1 MALSSRATEARRR
14 GFRRRHQSRLQIGA
28 PRVALQNQADNS
40 VCGQAARRQTEDVMA
55 WRDDKARATLI
66 REAAG
71 SMQPGKTPRT
81 FAELLFDHTTI
92 EDLANYDAAS
102 LAFLAQQAWEHVQQR
117 TAGSADIRVIN
128 PMMPDGREI
137 SVLQVL
143 NDNMPFLF
151 DSTMAELTEQGIEVT
166 LVSHPIIAV
175 ERDEQ
180 GKLLRFYGETLPEG
194 AKGERESLIH
204 FHIARLDA
212 DADRQKLIDGL
223 AKTLNDVRAC
233 VADWQAMRARVEQAI
248 MTFRSNPPPLP
259 IDEVAEANQ
268 FLQWLCADNF
278 TFLGLREYRF
288 SSDSDAS
295 DEISTGEGLG
305 ILRDPDVK
313 VLRRGTEMVVM
324 TSEIREF
331 LREPTLLIVI
341 KANVSSRVH
350 RRIRMDYVG
359 IKLYTPDGRLEG
371 ELRVVGLFTSG
382 AYTRSARQI
391 PYVRHKVTRVL
402 QRAGFDPNSHSG
414 KALMHILEEY
424 PRDELFQVDVETL
437 YNFVMEIL
445 ILYERPRVRALARVD
460 KFDRFVSVL
469 AFIPREKYDTD
480 VRTRVGALLS
490 QVYKGTLSASYVSF
504 PEGALARVHYIIGR
518 YEGKTPVVER
528 ATLEAGISAIAATWA
543 DKLKAALTASTD
555 GMRARMLANRYA
567 QAFSGGYT
575 EVFGAEQAIAD
586 IKTVEKL
593 TPARPVTISVHRF
606 EGEDDPRRFGLKVF
620 SDAAPL
626 SLSYRVPVIE
636 NHGLRVVN
644 ERTYQIVPRTRLA
657 PVWLHDMTI
666 EISDGQPIEIN
677 PEFSHRLEASIMA
690 VVTDRAES
698 DGYNALILRTAL
710 GWREVSTIRALSRY
724 LHQIRAPFSQDYMW
738 ETLRENT
745 AITASMVALFQ
756 ARLDPRLATT
766 DAERSARETT
776 LLAEI
781 EEQLKSVASLDE
793 DRILRRFTNLV
804 QATIRTNLWQIGQDG
819 HPRPVISF
827 KFDARKI
834 EELPAPRP
842 YREIFVYSPRVEAV
856 HLRFGKVARGGIR
869 WSDRPQDFRTEI
881 LGLVK
886 AQQVKNAVIVP
897 VGAKGGFVPK
907 RLPPPSNRDAWMAE
921 GTETYRIFIRSL
933 LELTDNLDG
942 DTIVPPDDTVRHDGD
957 DPYLVVAADKGTAT
971 FSDIANAISA
981 EKGHWLGD
989 AFASGGS
996 QGYDHKKMGITARG
1010 AWEAVKR
1017 HFREFG
1023 TDIQTVPF
1031 TAAGVGDMSG
1041 DVFGNGMLLSPT
1053 TRLVAAFD
1061 HRDIFIDP
1069 SPDPAISHAERL
1081 RMFSLPRSSWQD
1093 YNKSLISQGGGVFS
1107 RSLKAI
1113 PLAQEV
1119 RALLDLDKPQVT
1131 PSEVMT
1137 AILKARVDLLWFG
1150 GIGTYIRASGES
1162 DDQVGDRTND
1172 PIRVTGADVRAR
1184 VVGEGANL
1192 GATQRGRIEA
1202 AQKGIKLNTDAIDNS
1217 AGVNT
1222 SDVEVN
1228 LKIALARP
1236 ERDGRLGQNDRNS
1249 LLAAMTDEVGMLV
1262 LRNNYL
1268 QTLALSLAERK
1279 GVAENGFLAR
1289 LMQSLEQRGLLDR
1302 AVEFLPDDVAIA
1314 EHTRRGQPFTRPELA
1329 VLLAYAKLT
1338 LYDDLLASGVPDD
1351 PYLARELSQYFPRE
1365 VRDKFPDSVE
1375 FHRLRREIIST
1386 NLANA
1391 VINRGGPACVVRLT
1405 DETDADVPTIA
1416 MAFVAADE
1424 SYGLNR
1430 LNDAIDALD
1439 DKIDGQLQLG
1449 LYAAVQDLLH
1459 SRVVWY
1465 VRNVDFGAGLE
1476 AVISRF
1482 GPCIRVIAA
1491 GLDNSL
1497 PPDIQAGRSKRR
1509 QDLTDG
1515 GVPAELA
1522 GELADLDALV
1532 SAPDIVTVA
1541 GCSNRAIGDTAA
1553 TFFAAE
1559 TNFRLDRIIAAAR
1572 GVPANDFFERL
1583 AIDRA
1588 VNQIAAA
1595 ERRLVADMLAAGQ
1608 SGQQAAENWL
1618 AAHPKAARI
1627 RRSVEEIAT
1636 SGLTLAK
1643 LTVAANLLGDLVKG

>member
-1 MALSSRATEARRR
+1 
-14 GFRRRHQSRLQIGA
+14 
-28 PRVALQNQADNS
+28 
-40 VCGQAARRQTEDVMA
+40 MA

-71 SMQPGKTPRT
+71 SMQPGKTPRP
-81 FAELLFDHTTI
+81 FAELLFDHTNI
-92 EDLANYDAAS
+92 EDLASYDAAS
-102 LAFLAQQAWEHVQQR
+102 LAFLAEQAWEHVQRR
-117 TAGSADIRVIN
+117 TAGNADIRVIN

-137 SVLQVL
+137 SVLEVL
-143 NDNMPFLF
+143 NNNMPFLF
-151 DSTMAELTEQGIEVT
+151 DSTMAELAEQGIEVT
-166 LVSHPIIAV
+166 LVAHPIIAV

-180 GKLLRFYGETLPEG
+180 GKLLRFYGEALPEG
-194 AKGERESLIH
+194 VRGERESLIH

-212 DADRQKLIDGL
+212 DADRQKLIEGL
-223 AKTLNDVRAC
+223 TKTLNDARAC
-233 VADWQAMRARVEQAI
+233 VTDWRAMRARVEQAI
-248 MTFRSNPPPLP
+248 KTYRSNPPPLP
-259 IDEVAEANQ
+259 IDEVAEASQ

-288 SSDSDAS
+288 STDSDAS
-295 DEISTGEGLG
+295 DEISAGQGLG

-313 VLRRGTEMVVM
+313 ILRRGTEMVVM
-324 TSEIREF
+324 TPEIREF
-331 LREPTLLIVI
+331 MREPTVLIVI

-350 RRIRMDYVG
+350 RRVRMDYVG
-359 IKLYTPDGRLEG
+359 IKLYTPDGWLEG
-371 ELRVVGLFTSG
+371 ELRVAGLFTSG

-391 PYVRHKVTRVL
+391 PYVRHKVAQVL
-402 QRAGFDPNSHSG
+402 ERAGFDPDSHSG
-414 KALMHILEEY
+414 KAIQHILEEY
-424 PRDELFQVDVETL
+424 PRDELFQVDAETL

-445 ILYERPRVRALARVD
+445 TLYERPRVRALARAD
-460 KFDRFVSVL
+460 KFDRFV
-469 AFIPREKYDTD
+469 FIPREKYDTD
-480 VRTRVGALLS
+480 VRTRVATFLA
-490 QVYKGTLSASYVSF
+490 QVYQGRLAASYVSF
-504 PEGALARVHYIIGR
+504 PEGSLARVHYIIGR
-518 YEGKTPVVER
+518 YEGDTPVIER
-528 ATLEAGISAIAATWA
+528 PTLEAEISAIAATWG
-543 DKLKAALTASTD
+543 DKLKAALAITTD

-567 QAFSGGYT
+567 RAFTGGYT
-575 EVFGAEQAIAD
+575 EAFGTSQAIAD
-586 IKTVEKL
+586 ITTIEKL
-593 TPARPVTISVHRF
+593 TSARPVAISVYRI
-606 EGEDDPRRFGLKVF
+606 EGEDDPTRFGLKVF
-620 SDAAPL
+620 SRGAPL

-644 ERTYQIVPRTRLA
+644 ERTYQIVPSATPAPA

-666 EISDGQPIEIN
+666 EANDGKPIVIGT
-677 PEFSHRLEASIMA
+677 EFNHRLEASIMA
-690 VVTDRAES
+690 VVGDRAES

-710 GWREVSTIRALSRY
+710 GWREISAIRALSRY
-724 LHQIRAPFSQDYMW
+724 LRQIRAPFSQDYMW
-738 ETLRENT
+738 ETLRNNT
-745 AITASMVALFQ
+745 AITTSIVALFQ
-756 ARLDPRLATT
+756 ARFDPHLVATG
-766 DAERSARETT
+766 AERSAREKAI
-776 LLAEI
+776 LAEI

-793 DRILRRFTNLV
+793 DRILRLFTNLV

-827 KFDARKI
+827 KFEARKI
-834 EELPAPRP
+834 EDLPAPRP
-842 YREIFVYSPRVEAV
+842 LYEIFVYSPRVEGI
-856 HLRFGKVARGGIR
+856 HLRFGKVARGGLR

-1017 HFREFG
+1017 HFRELG
-1023 TDIQTVPF
+1023 TDIQTMPF

-1041 DVFGNGMLLSPT
+1041 DVFGNGMLLSPA

-1093 YNKSLISQGGGVFS
+1093 YDKSLISQGGGVFS
-1107 RSLKAI
+1107 RSLKTI
-1113 PLAQEV
+1113 PLALEV
-1119 RALLDLDKPQVT
+1119 RALLDLDKPQAA
-1131 PSEVMT
+1131 PFEVMT

-1150 GIGTYIRASGES
+1150 GIGTYIRTLGES

-1236 ERDGRLGQNDRNS
+1236 ERDGRLSPSDRNS
-1249 LLAAMTDEVGMLV
+1249 LLGAMTDEVGTLV

-1302 AVEFLPDDVAIA
+1302 AVEFLPDDVAIT
-1314 EHTRRGQPFTRPELA
+1314 ERTRRGQPFTRPELA

-1416 MAFVAADE
+1416 MAFVAVDE
-1424 SYGLNR
+1424 SYGLHR
-1430 LNDAIDALD
+1430 LNDAIDAID
-1439 DKIDGQLQLG
+1439 NRIDGQLQLG

-1482 GPCIRVIAA
+1482 GPCIREIAA

-1515 GVPAELA
+1515 GVPVELA
-1522 GELADLDALV
+1522 GELADLNILV

-1541 GCSNRAIGDTAA
+1541 ERTNRAIGDTAT

-1559 TNFRLDRIIAAAR
+1559 ANFRLDRIIAAAR
-1572 GVPANDFFERL
+1572 GVPANDYFERL

-1588 VNQIAAA
+1588 LDQIAAA
-1595 ERRLVADMLAAGQ
+1595 ERRLVADMLATGQ

-1618 AAHPKAARI
+1618 AAHPKATRI
-1627 RRSVEEIAT
+1627 RRSVEEIAAG
-1636 SGLTLAK
+1636 GLTLAK

>member
-1 MALSSRATEARRR
+1 M
-14 GFRRRHQSRLQIGA
+14 
-28 PRVALQNQADNS
+28 
-40 VCGQAARRQTEDVMA
+40 EDVMA

-71 SMQPGKTPRT
+71 TMQPGKTPRP
-81 FAELLFDHTTI
+81 FAELLFNHTNI
-92 EDLANYDAAS
+92 EDLVNYDAAS
-102 LAFLAQQAWEHVQQR
+102 LAFLAEQAWEHVQRR
-117 TAGSADIRVIN
+117 TAGSADIRVTN

-137 SVLQVL
+137 SVLEVL

-151 DSTMAELTEQGIEVT
+151 DSTMAELAEQGIEVT
-166 LVSHPIIAV
+166 LVTHPIIAV
-175 ERDEQ
+175 ERDQQ
-180 GKLLRFYGETLPEG
+180 GKLLRFYGEALPEG
-194 AKGERESLIH
+194 AGGERESLIH

-212 DADRQKLIDGL
+212 HADRQKLIDGL
-223 AKTLNDVRAC
+223 TKTLTDVRAC
-233 VADWQAMRARVEQAI
+233 VTDWRAMRARVEQAI
-248 MTFRSNPPPLP
+248 KTFSSNPPPLP

-288 SSDSDAS
+288 SSDADGS
-295 DEISTGEGLG
+295 DEISEGEGLG

-313 VLRRGTEMVVM
+313 ILRRGTEMVVM
-324 TSEIREF
+324 TPEIREF
-331 LREPTLLIVI
+331 MREPTVLIVT
-341 KANVSSRVH
+341 KANVNSRVH
-350 RRIRMDYVG
+350 RRVRMDYVG

-371 ELRVVGLFTSG
+371 ELRLVGLFTSG

-391 PYVRHKVTRVL
+391 PYIRHKVAQVL
-402 QRAGFDPNSHSG
+402 ERAGFDPASHSG
-414 KALMHILEEY
+414 KAVQHILEEY
-424 PRDELFQVDVETL
+424 PRDELFQVDAETL
-437 YNFVMEIL
+437 YNFVMDIL
-445 ILYERPRVRALARVD
+445 TLYERPRVRVLARAD
-460 KFDRFVSVL
+460 KFDRFVSILV
-469 AFIPREKYDTD
+469 FIPREKYDTD
-480 VRTRVGALLS
+480 VRTRVAAFLA
-490 QVYKGTLSASYVSF
+490 QVYKGRLSASYVSF
-504 PEGALARVHYIIGR
+504 PEGSLARVHYIIGR
-518 YEGKTPVVER
+518 YEGETPVIER
-528 ATLEAGISAIAATWA
+528 ATLEAAISAIAATWG
-543 DKLKAALTASTD
+543 DKLKAALATTTD

-567 QAFSGGYT
+567 RAFTGGYT
-575 EVFGAEQAIAD
+575 EAFGTSQATAD
-586 IKTVEKL
+586 IAAIEKL
-593 TPARPVTISVHRF
+593 TPARPVALSVYRI
-606 EGEDDPRRFGLKVF
+606 EGDDDPTRFGLKVF
-620 SDAAPL
+620 SRGAPL

-644 ERTYQIVPRTRLA
+644 ERTYQIVPSATPAPA

-666 EISDGQPIEIN
+666 EANDGKPIVIST
-677 PEFSHRLEASIMA
+677 EFNHRLEASIMA
-690 VVTDRAES
+690 VVGDRAES

-710 GWREVSTIRALSRY
+710 SWREISAIRALSRY
-724 LHQIRAPFSQDYMW
+724 LRQIRAPFSQDYMW
-738 ETLRENT
+738 ETLGKNT
-745 AITASMVALFQ
+745 AITTSIVSLFLARFDPNLVA
-756 ARLDPRLATT
+756 T
-766 DAERSARETT
+766 DAERSAGETAI
-776 LLAEI
+776 LAEI

-793 DRILRRFTNLV
+793 DRILRLFTNLV
-804 QATIRTNLWQIGQDG
+804 LATIRTNLWQIGQDG

-827 KFDARKI
+827 KFEARKI
-834 EELPAPRP
+834 EGLPAPRP
-842 YREIFVYSPRVEAV
+842 LYEIFVYSPRVEGI
-856 HLRFGKVARGGIR
+856 HLRFGKVARGGLR

-907 RLPPPSNRDAWMAE
+907 RLPPPSIRDAWMAE
-921 GTETYRIFIRSL
+921 GTESYRIFIRSL

-942 DTIVPPDDTVRHDGD
+942 DTIVPPDNTVRHDGD

-1017 HFREFG
+1017 HFRELG

-1041 DVFGNGMLLSPT
+1041 DVFGNGMLLSPA

-1069 SPDPAISHAERL
+1069 SPEPAISHAERL

-1093 YNKSLISQGGGVFS
+1093 YDKSLISQGGGVFS

-1113 PLAQEV
+1113 PLAPEV
-1119 RALLDLDKPQVT
+1119 RVLLDLNKPQAT
-1131 PSEVMT
+1131 PFEVMT
-1137 AILKARVDLLWFG
+1137 AILKARIDLLWFG

-1172 PIRVTGADVRAR
+1172 PIRITGADVRAR
-1184 VVGEGANL
+1184 VIGEGANL
-1192 GATQRGRIEA
+1192 GVTQRGRIEA
-1202 AQKGIKLNTDAIDNS
+1202 AQKGTKLNTDAIDNS

-1236 ERDGRLGQNDRNS
+1236 ERDQRLNESDRND
-1249 LLAAMTDEVGMLV
+1249 LLVAMTNEVGTLV

-1268 QTLALSLAERK
+1268 QTLALSLAERR
-1279 GVAENGFLAR
+1279 GVADNGFLAR
-1289 LMQSLEQRGLLDR
+1289 LMQSLERRGLLDR
-1302 AVEFLPDDVAIA
+1302 GVEFLPDDVAIA
-1314 EHTRRGQPFTRPELA
+1314 ERTLRGQPFTRPELA

-1338 LYDDLLASGVPDD
+1338 LYDDLLASDVPDD
-1351 PYLARELSQYFPRE
+1351 PYLARELSQYFPRQ

-1375 FHRLRREIIST
+1375 SHRLRREIIST

-1391 VINRGGPACVVRLT
+1391 VINRGGPACVVRLI
-1405 DETDADVPTIA
+1405 DETDTDVPTIA
-1416 MAFVAADE
+1416 MAFVAVDE
-1424 SYGLNR
+1424 SYRLSR

-1439 DKIDGQLQLG
+1439 NRIDGQLQLG
-1449 LYAAVQDLLH
+1449 LYASVQDLLH

-1465 VRNVDFGAGLE
+1465 VRNVDFSAGLE

-1482 GPCIRVIAA
+1482 GPSIREIAA
-1491 GLDNSL
+1491 GLDNTL
-1497 PPDIQAGRSKRR
+1497 PQDMQTARSKHR
-1509 QDLTDG
+1509 QDLSDA

-1522 GELADLDALV
+1522 GELADLNVLA

-1541 GCSNRAIGDTAA
+1541 GRTNRAIGDTAA

-1559 TNFRLDRIIAAAR
+1559 TSFRLDSIIGAAR
-1572 GVPANDFFERL
+1572 GVPANDYFERL

-1588 VNQIAAA
+1588 VDQIAAA
-1595 ERRLVADMLAAGQ
+1595 ERRLVADMLSNGQ

-1618 AAHPKAARI
+1618 AAHPKAIRI

-1636 SGLTLAK
+1636 SGPTLAK

>member
-1 MALSSRATEARRR
+1 MEDIMA
-14 GFRRRHQSRLQIGA
+14 
-28 PRVALQNQADNS
+28 
-40 VCGQAARRQTEDVMA
+40 A

-66 REAAG
+66 RDAAG
-71 SMQPGKTPRT
+71 SVQPGKSPRA
-81 FAELLFDHTTI
+81 FAELLFGYTNI

-102 LAFLAQQAWEHVQQR
+102 LALLAEQAWEHVQRR
-117 TAGSADIRVIN
+117 TAGSADIRVVN
-128 PMMPDGREI
+128 PTMPDGREI
-137 SVLQVL
+137 SVLEVL

-151 DSTMAELTEQGIEVT
+151 DSTMAELAEQGIEVT
-166 LVSHPIIAV
+166 LVAHPIIAV

-180 GKLLRFYGETLPEG
+180 GKLLRFYGEALPEG
-194 AKGERESLIH
+194 AKGARESLIH
-204 FHIARLDA
+204 LHITRLDA
-212 DADRQKLIDGL
+212 EADRQKLIDGL
-223 AKTLNDVRAC
+223 NKTLNDVRAC
-233 VADWQAMRARVEQAI
+233 VTDWRAMRDRVEEAI
-248 MTFRSNPPPLP
+248 KTFSSNPPPLP

-278 TFLGLREYRF
+278 TFLGVREYRF
-288 SSDSDAS
+288 SPDGDAS
-295 DEISTGEGLG
+295 DDVTTGEGLG
-305 ILRDPDVK
+305 ILRDPDAK
-313 VLRRGTEMVVM
+313 VLRRGSEMVVM

-331 LREPTLLIVI
+331 MREPTLLIVI

-382 AYTRSARQI
+382 AYTRSVRQI

-424 PRDELFQVDVETL
+424 PRDELFQIDVDTL

-445 ILYERPRVRALARVD
+445 ILYERPRVRTLARID
-460 KFDRFVSVL
+460 KFDRFVSIL
-469 AFIPREKYDTD
+469 TFIPREKYDTN
-480 VRTRVGALLS
+480 VGGRVGAFLS
-490 QVYKGTLSASYVSF
+490 QTYKGRLSASYVSF
-504 PEGALARVHYIIGR
+504 PEGALARVHYIIGH
-518 YEGKTPVVER
+518 YEGKTPIVER

-543 DKLKAALTASTD
+543 DKLKAALNASTD

-567 QAFSGGYT
+567 QAFAGGYT
-575 EVFGAEQAIAD
+575 EVFGTEQAIAD
-586 IKTVEKL
+586 IAAIEKL
-593 TPARPVTISVHRF
+593 TPTRPVAISIHRD
-606 EGEDDPRRFGLKVF
+606 EGHDDPRRFGLKVF

-644 ERTYQIVPRTRLA
+644 ERTYQIVPRTAQA

-666 EISDGQPIEIN
+666 ETSDGQPIGISA
-677 PEFSHRLEASIMA
+677 EFNQRLEASIMA

-738 ETLRENT
+738 ETLRKNA
-745 AITASMVALFQ
+745 AITAKLVALFQ
-756 ARLDPRLATT
+756 ARLDPRLALT
-766 DAERSARETT
+766 DSERSARETA

-804 QATIRTNLWQIGQDG
+804 QSTIRTNLWQVGQEG

-827 KFDARKI
+827 KFDASKV
-834 EELPAPRP
+834 EDLPAPRP
-842 YREIFVYSPRVEAV
+842 LYEIFVYSPRVEGI
-856 HLRFGKVARGGIR
+856 HLRFGKVARGGLR

-897 VGAKGGFVPK
+897 VGAKGGFVPR
-907 RLPPPSNRDAWMAE
+907 RLPPPSDREAWMAE
-921 GTETYRIFIRSL
+921 GTETYRIFVRSL

-942 DTIVPPDDTVRHDGD
+942 DTIVPPDDTVRYDRD

-971 FSDIANAISA
+971 FSDTANAIST
-981 EKGHWLGD
+981 EMGHWLGD

-1017 HFREFG
+1017 HFRELG

-1031 TAAGVGDMSG
+1031 TVAGVGDMSG
-1041 DVFGNGMLLSPT
+1041 DVFGNGVLLSPAIK
-1053 TRLVAAFD
+1053 LVAAFD

-1069 SPDPAISHAERL
+1069 LPDPTISYAERL
-1081 RMFSLPRSSWQD
+1081 RLFNLPRSSWQD
-1093 YNKSLISQGGGVFS
+1093 YSKSLISPDGGVFS

-1113 PLAQEV
+1113 PLAPQV
-1119 RALLDLDKPQVT
+1119 RALLDLDKPQAT
-1131 PSEVMT
+1131 PIEVMT

-1162 DDQVGDRTND
+1162 DDQVGDRAND
-1172 PIRVTGADVRAR
+1172 PIRVTGADIRAR
-1184 VVGEGANL
+1184 VIGEGANL
-1192 GATQRGRIEA
+1192 GVTQRGRIEA
-1202 AQKGIKLNTDAIDNS
+1202 AQKGIKINTDAIDNS

-1236 ERDGRLGQNDRNS
+1236 ERDGRLSKGDRNS
-1249 LLAAMTDEVGMLV
+1249 LLVSMTDEVGTLV

-1279 GVAENGFLAR
+1279 GVADNGFLAR
-1289 LMQSLEQRGLLDR
+1289 LMQSLERRDLLHR
-1302 AVEFLPDDVAIA
+1302 SVEFLPDDVAIS
-1314 EHTRRGQPFTRPELA
+1314 ERTLRGQSFTRPELA

-1338 LYDDLLASGVPDD
+1338 LYDDLLVTNVPDD
-1351 PYLARELSQYFPRE
+1351 PYLARELSRYFPRE
-1365 VRDKFPDSVE
+1365 ILERFSDAVKH
-1375 FHRLRREIIST
+1375 HRLRREIIST

-1391 VINRGGPACVVRLT
+1391 VINRGGPTCIARLV
-1405 DETDADVPTIA
+1405 DETDADVATIV
-1416 MAFVAADE
+1416 MAFVAVE
-1424 SYGLNR
+1424 QSYGLER
-1430 LNDAIDALD
+1430 LNSAIDALD
-1439 DKIDGQLQLG
+1439 NRIDGQFQLT
-1449 LYAAVQDLLH
+1449 LYAAVQDLLF
-1459 SRVVWY
+1459 SRMIWY
-1465 VRNVDFGAGLE
+1465 VRNVDFSVGLD
-1476 AVISRF
+1476 AVISHF
-1482 GPCIRVIAA
+1482 GPSIREIAA
-1491 GLDNSL
+1491 GLDNAL
-1497 PPDIQAGRSKRR
+1497 PPDMQAGRNKRR
-1509 QDLTDG
+1509 QELIEA
-1515 GVPAELA
+1515 GVPTELA
-1522 GELADLDALV
+1522 GEFADLNILL

-1541 GCSNRAIGDTAA
+1541 RRSDRAIADTAT

-1559 TNFRLDRIIAAAR
+1559 ANFRLDRIIAAAR
-1572 GVPANDFFERL
+1572 GVAANDFFERL
-1583 AIDRA
+1583 AIDRGID
-1588 VNQIAAA
+1588 QIAAA
-1595 ERRLVADMLAAGQ
+1595 ERRLVADMLANGQ
-1608 SGQQAAENWL
+1608 SGQRAAEAWL
-1618 AAHPKAARI
+1618 ASHPEATRI
-1627 RRSVEEIAT
+1627 RRSVEEIAA

-1643 LTVAANLLGDLVKG
+1643 LMVAANSLEDLVRR

>member
-1 MALSSRATEARRR
+1 
-14 GFRRRHQSRLQIGA
+14 
-28 PRVALQNQADNS
+28 
-40 VCGQAARRQTEDVMA
+40 MA

-66 REAAG
+66 REVAG
-71 SMQPGKTPRT
+71 SMQPGKTPRA
-81 FAELLFDHTTI
+81 FAELLFDQTNS
-92 EDLANYDAAS
+92 EDLVGYDAAS
-102 LAFLAQQAWEHVQQR
+102 LAFLAEQAWEHVQRR
-117 TAGSADIRVIN
+117 TKGSADIRVIN

-137 SVLQVL
+137 SVLEVL

-151 DSTMAELTEQGIEVT
+151 DSTMAELAEQGVEVA
-166 LVSHPIIAV
+166 LVTHPIIAV

-180 GKLLRFYGETLPEG
+180 GKLLRFYGEALPEG
-194 AKGERESLIH
+194 ARGERESLIH

-212 DADRQKLIDGL
+212 DADRQKLIEGL

-233 VADWQAMRARVEQAI
+233 VTDWRAMRAHVEQAI
-248 MTFRSNPPPLP
+248 KTFNSNPPPLP
-259 IDEVAEANQ
+259 VDEIAEANQ
-268 FLQWLCADNF
+268 FLQWLCANNF

-288 SSDSDAS
+288 SSDTDAS
-295 DEISTGEGLG
+295 DEISAGQGLG

-313 VLRRGTEMVVM
+313 ILRRGSEMVVM
-324 TSEIREF
+324 TPEIREF
-331 LREPTLLIVI
+331 MREPTVLIVT
-341 KANVSSRVH
+341 KANVNSRVH
-350 RRIRMDYVG
+350 RRVRMDYVG

-371 ELRVVGLFTSG
+371 ELRLVGLFTSG

-391 PYVRHKVTRVL
+391 PYVRHKVARVL
-402 QRAGFDPNSHSG
+402 DRAGFDADSHSG
-414 KALMHILEEY
+414 KAVQHILEEY
-424 PRDELFQVDVETL
+424 PRDELFQVDAETL

-445 ILYERPRVRALARVD
+445 TLYERPRVRALARAD
-460 KFDRFVSVL
+460 KFDRFVSIIV
-469 AFIPREKYDTD
+469 FIPREKYDTD
-480 VRTRVGALLS
+480 VRTRVGAFLA
-490 QVYKGTLSASYVSF
+490 QVYKGRLSASYASF
-504 PEGALARVHYIIGR
+504 PEGSLARVHYIIGR
-518 YEGKTPVVER
+518 YEGKTPVIAR
-528 ATLEAGISAIAATWA
+528 AKLESEISAIAATWG
-543 DKLKAALTASTD
+543 DKLKAALATSTD

-567 QAFSGGYT
+567 RAFAGGYS
-575 EVFGAEQAIAD
+575 EAFGTSQAIAD
-586 IKTVEKL
+586 IAAIEKL
-593 TPARPVTISVHRF
+593 TPARPVAISVYRID
-606 EGEDDPRRFGLKVF
+606 GEDDPTRFGLKFF
-620 SDAAPL
+620 SRGAPL

-644 ERTYQIVPRTRLA
+644 ERTYQIVPSATPAPA

-666 EISDGQPIEIN
+666 EANDGKPIEIST
-677 PEFSHRLEASIMA
+677 EFNHRLEASIMA
-690 VVTDRAES
+690 VVGDRAES

-710 GWREVSTIRALSRY
+710 SWREISAIRALSRY
-724 LHQIRAPFSQDYMW
+724 LRQIRAPFSQDYMW
-738 ETLRENT
+738 ETLRNNA
-745 AITASMVALFQ
+745 AITASIVALFQ
-756 ARLDPRLATT
+756 ARFDPRLATT

-776 LLAEI
+776 ILAEI
-781 EEQLKSVASLDE
+781 EEQLKLVASLDE
-793 DRILRRFTNLV
+793 DRILRLFTNLV
-804 QATIRTNLWQIGQDG
+804 QATIRTNLWQVGQDG

-827 KFDARKI
+827 KFEARKI
-834 EELPAPRP
+834 EGMPAPRP
-842 YREIFVYSPRVEAV
+842 LYEIFVYSTRVEGI
-856 HLRFGKVARGGIR
+856 HLRFGKVARGGLR

-942 DTIVPPDDTVRHDGD
+942 DTIVPPENTVRHDGD

-971 FSDIANAISA
+971 FSDTANAIST
-981 EKGHWLGD
+981 EKSHWLGD

-1017 HFREFG
+1017 HFRELG

-1031 TAAGVGDMSG
+1031 TAAGVGDMAG
-1041 DVFGNGMLLSPT
+1041 DVFGNGMLLSPVT
-1053 TRLVAAFD
+1053 KLVAAFD

-1069 SPDPAISHAERL
+1069 SPDPAISHAERM
-1081 RMFSLPRSSWQD
+1081 RMFNLPRSSWQD

-1113 PLAQEV
+1113 PLALEV
-1119 RALLDLDKPQVT
+1119 RALLDLDKPQAT
-1131 PSEVMT
+1131 PFEVMR

-1150 GIGTYIRASGES
+1150 GIGTYFRASAES

-1172 PIRVTGADVRAR
+1172 PIRVTGSDVRAR
-1184 VVGEGANL
+1184 VIGEGANL

-1202 AQKGIKLNTDAIDNS
+1202 AQNGVKLNTDAIDNS

-1222 SDVEVN
+1222 SDIEVN

-1236 ERDGRLGQNDRNS
+1236 ERDGRLSESDRNS
-1249 LLAAMTDEVGMLV
+1249 LLAAMTNEVGALV

-1314 EHTRRGQPFTRPELA
+1314 ERTRRGQPFTRPELA

-1391 VINRGGPACVVRLT
+1391 VINRGGPACVVRLI

-1416 MAFVAADE
+1416 MAFVAVDE

-1439 DKIDGQLQLG
+1439 NKIDGQLQLG

-1465 VRNVDFGAGLE
+1465 VRNVDFSAGLE

-1482 GPCIRVIAA
+1482 GPSIREIAA
-1491 GLDNSL
+1491 GLDNNL
-1497 PPDIQAGRSKRR
+1497 PQDIQAGRSKRR

-1515 GVPAELA
+1515 GVPMELA
-1522 GELADLDALV
+1522 GELADLNALV

-1541 GCSNRAIGDTAA
+1541 GRTNRAIGDTAA

-1559 TNFRLDRIIAAAR
+1559 ANFRLDRIIAAAR
-1572 GVPANDFFERL
+1572 GVQADDFFERL

-1588 VNQIAAA
+1588 LDQIAAA
-1595 ERRLVADMLAAGQ
+1595 ERRLVADMLAPGR

-1618 AAHPKAARI
+1618 AAHPEATRI